1 MIRCVNMIPLTLMYM
16 IGWNLDCYELLFQ
29 DSSLYKFDRVLMTLL
44 ILTTRCRDG
53 LDFILIEGVTF
64 LSYDL
69 DYGWISLILMMCSSV
84 SVISVFVVLVNLEYI
99 YTHILLHDWFLTIS
113 VLGKMLLW
121 ERFYWYQWPYY
132 MIRSFRTT
140 IDWLDLLVT

>member
-113 VLGKMLLW
+113 VLGKMLL
-121 ERFYWYQWPYY
+121 
-132 MIRSFRTT
+132 
-140 IDWLDLLVT
+140 